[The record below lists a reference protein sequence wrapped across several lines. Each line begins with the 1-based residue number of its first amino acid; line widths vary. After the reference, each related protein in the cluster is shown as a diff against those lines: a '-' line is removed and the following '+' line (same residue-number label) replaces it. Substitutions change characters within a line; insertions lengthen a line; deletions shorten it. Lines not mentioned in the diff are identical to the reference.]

1 MKKILIIDDEQ
12 DVITYLETLFN
23 NNGYDT
29 ISADNA
35 DDGIEKAR
43 TEKPDLVSL
52 DIVMPGKSGIQV
64 YRSLR
69 DDEQHKKIPI
79 VVVTAATGYRNE
91 PEGFKKFLS
100 TRRHYPPPDGFV
112 PKPIDK
118 EELIREVKD
127 LIG

>member
-1 MKKILIIDDEQ
+1 MKKILIIDDEK
-12 DVITYLETLFN
+12 DVITYLDTLFK

-35 DDGIEKAR
+35 DDGIEKAK

-52 DIVMPGKSGIQV
+52 DIVMPGKSGIKV
-64 YRSLR
+64 YRTLR
-69 DDEQHKKIPI
+69 DDEELKRIPVI
-79 VVVTAATGYRNE
+79 IVTAATGYRNDPQE
-91 PEGFKKFLS
+91 FKKFLS

-118 EELIREVKD
+118 EELIKEVKD
-127 LIG
+127 LMG